1 MSMDGNVMENE
12 VRMEDALIMMSW
24 RMKSQPSSC
33 MLVNHGPSQQSS
45 KEEYKPWK

>member
-24 RMKSQPSSC
+24 RMNCGRK
-33 MLVNHGPSQQSS
+33 MR
-45 KEEYKPWK
+45 